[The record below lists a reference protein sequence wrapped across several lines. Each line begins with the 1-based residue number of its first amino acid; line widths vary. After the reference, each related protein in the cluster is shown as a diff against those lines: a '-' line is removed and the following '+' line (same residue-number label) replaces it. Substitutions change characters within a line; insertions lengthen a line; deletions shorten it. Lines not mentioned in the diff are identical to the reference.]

1 MLLPILYQPN
11 FRWMTNSSHSASLQ
25 FMDNVAAS
33 VAVALAELDRHES
46 ALAASRNETLAT
58 ITSLDTLT
66 RLEGNLAGWQGILVE
81 MADKVRIAQDELA
94 VLDTD
99 LKRWLDAFAAA
110 RKHLQAV

>member
-1 MLLPILYQPN
+1 
-11 FRWMTNSSHSASLQ
+11 
-25 FMDNVAAS
+25 MDDVAAS
-33 VAVALAELDRHES
+33 VAAALAELDRHES
-46 ALAASRNETLAT
+46 RFTAPPTETPANGTAAQDALV
-58 ITSLDTLT
+58 

-81 MADKVRIAQDELA
+81 MADRVRVAQDELG

>member
-1 MLLPILYQPN
+1 
-11 FRWMTNSSHSASLQ
+11 MTNPSHSPSLQ
-25 FMDNVAAS
+25 FMDDVAAS
-33 VAVALAELDRHES
+33 VAAALAELDRHES
-46 ALAASRNETLAT
+46 VLAGSRTLTPRGDKA
-58 ITSLDTLT
+58 SLDALS

-81 MADKVRIAQDELA
+81 MADKVRVAQDELA

>member
-1 MLLPILYQPN
+1 
-11 FRWMTNSSHSASLQ
+11 MTNPSHSPSLQ
-25 FMDNVAAS
+25 FMDDVAAS
-33 VAVALAELDRHES
+33 VAAAVAELDHHES
-46 ALAASRNETLAT
+46 ALAASRTPRGETA
-58 ITSLDTLT
+58 SLDALS

-81 MADKVRIAQDELA
+81 MADKVRVAQDELA